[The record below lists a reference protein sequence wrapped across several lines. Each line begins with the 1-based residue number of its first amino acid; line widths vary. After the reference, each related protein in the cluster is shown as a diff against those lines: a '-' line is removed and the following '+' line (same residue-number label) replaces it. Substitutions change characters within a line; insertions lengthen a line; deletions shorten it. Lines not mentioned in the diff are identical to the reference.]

1 MRANIKFKEKNRNVY
16 LKNESKKI
24 KNNIFLLSF
33 FLCKQKN
40 NVENFSKIGKTSYI
54 SLLENN
60 GNKSIIGQ
68 VINAKEKGGKKIECK
83 L

>member
-1 MRANIKFKEKNRNVY
+1 M
-16 LKNESKKI
+16 
-24 KNNIFLLSF
+24 
-33 FLCKQKN
+33 QTKN